1 MRLFREY
8 SFGKAD
14 DYNPFRLPTEEDVV
28 NAEYN
33 GMVKG
38 ALYTLA
44 AVTAIAST
52 ITIVRNFKSLK
63 KKAKKLLN

>member
-8 SFGKAD
+8 SFNKAD
-14 DYNPFRLPTEEDVV
+14 DYNPFRLPTGEDVV

-44 AVTAIAST
+44 AVTVIVST
-52 ITIVRNFKSLK
+52 IAVVRNFNSLK
-63 KKAKKLLN
+63 QKAKKLLN